1 MAIAQCSLSRFS
13 FAVCCSFFSPVSAA
27 RLVRIQRAQTVL
39 LVLALFVYVLIRS
52 LLHFLSAFLCSH
64 NLGMA
69 TNLKHDRLIRHCRVI
84 DNEIC
89 FNSKEV
95 YNL

>member
-1 MAIAQCSLSRFS
+1 M
-13 FAVCCSFFSPVSAA
+13 
-27 RLVRIQRAQTVL
+27 
-39 LVLALFVYVLIRS
+39 
-52 LLHFLSAFLCSH
+52 SAFHNRCAGVCVCVWCTSRRLLTSLRVCIAACSH
-64 NLGMA
+64 NLGMS
-69 TNLKHDRLIRHCRVI
+69 TNLKHDRLIQHCRVI

>member
-1 MAIAQCSLSRFS
+1 M
-13 FAVCCSFFSPVSAA
+13 
-27 RLVRIQRAQTVL
+27 
-39 LVLALFVYVLIRS
+39 
-52 LLHFLSAFLCSH
+52 CSH

-95 YNL
+95 YNLLVHTRCGLMALQTDVNPADSFVCHHADCAI

>member
-1 MAIAQCSLSRFS
+1 MC
-13 FAVCCSFFSPVSAA
+13 VC
-27 RLVRIQRAQTVL
+27 
-39 LVLALFVYVLIRS
+39 AL
-52 LLHFLSAFLCSH
+52 SH